1 MKVAFI
7 AEKIIITR
15 HRVLRIFSAMTL
27 PSSAHESPK
36 NVFCIYRAT
45 SAKPC
50 NLYNMLARH
59 KVNSRIPAI
68 C

>member
-15 HRVLRIFSAMTL
+15 QRVLCIFSAMTL
-27 PSSAHESPK
+27 PSSLHESPK
-36 NVFCIYRAT
+36 NVFCFYKAD

-50 NLYNMLARH
+50 NLYSMLAIH